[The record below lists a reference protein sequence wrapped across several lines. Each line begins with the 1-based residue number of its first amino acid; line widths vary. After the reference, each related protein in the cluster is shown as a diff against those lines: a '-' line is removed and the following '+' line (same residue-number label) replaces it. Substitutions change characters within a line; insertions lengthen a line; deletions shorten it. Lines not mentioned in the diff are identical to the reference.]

1 MRKPIIEA
9 KYTKMRRDRLSKR
22 AQKGQTFIFFSGHAP
37 TRSNDTNYK
46 FRVDSNFFYLT
57 GFEEENAVLV
67 FRPGQ
72 SPEAVMFVQ
81 KKDPHFETWEGFI
94 YGEEGVKK
102 NFGISEVYANTEL
115 EERLPN
121 LLMDSSDV
129 YFRMGFDENNDSV
142 VLKTLRQV
150 LRKKGR
156 KGHPMQNIKD
166 PDEHLAKL
174 RMIKSAEEIELMK
187 KTCEISAK
195 AHIEMIKNTRPGVN
209 ERYLEGVFFSSIMKE
224 GAMAQS
230 YNPIVASGASATTL
244 HYCFNDQDCAE
255 GELLL
260 VDAGSEYKYYA
271 GDITR
276 TYPVGSKFSEIQKK
290 MYEGVLKVQKDLIA
304 MVKPGCTFQKLNEAS
319 SKALT
324 EFMIELSLLKGSV
337 DENIQSGAYKKYYPH
352 SVGHFIGI
360 DVHDVGYYEENG
372 KPVEFSEGMMLT
384 IEPGLYVPFD
394 DESAPVEM
402 RGIGI
407 RIEDDVLV
415 TSGDPDVMTRLVPK
429 EAVDLEAL
437 KAQ

>member
-1 MRKPIIEA
+1 MRKAIIEA
-9 KYTKMRRDRLSKR
+9 EHTKARRDRLGER
-22 AQKGQTFIFFSGHAP
+22 ASEGQTFVFFSGHAP

-72 SPEAVMFVQ
+72 SPETTMFVQ
-81 KKDPHFETWEGFI
+81 KKDPLLETWEGFI
-94 YGEEGVKK
+94 FGEEGVK
-102 NFGISEVYANTEL
+102 NEFGIEDVYANTEL

-129 YFRMGFDENNDSV
+129 YFRMGFDDSNDGL
-142 VLKTLRQV
+142 VLKTLKQV

-174 RMIKSAEEIELMK
+174 RMVKSAEEIELMK
-187 KTCEISAK
+187 KTCEISAR
-195 AHIEMIKNTRPGVN
+195 AHIDVIKNTKPGLN
-209 ERYLEGVFFSSIMKE
+209 ERYLEGVFFSSILKD

-244 HYCFNDQDCAE
+244 HYCFNDQDCKD

-260 VDAGSEYKYYA
+260 IDAGSEYKYYA

-276 TYPVGSKFSEIQKK
+276 TFPVGRKFSDVQRK
-290 MYEGVLKVQKDLIA
+290 MYEGVLKIQKDLVA
-304 MVKPGCTFQKLNEAS
+304 MVKPGCTFQDLNEAS

-324 EFMIELSLLKGSV
+324 EFMIELGLLEGSV
-337 DENIQSGAYKKYYPH
+337 EQNIKSGAYKKYYPH

-372 KPVEFSEGMMLT
+372 KPVSFIAGMMLT
-384 IEPGLYVPFD
+384 IEPGLYVPYD
-394 DESAPVEM
+394 DESASSEM
-402 RGIGI
+402 RGVGI
-407 RIEDDVLV
+407 RIEDDILV
-415 TSGDPDVMTRLVPK
+415 TSGM
-429 EAVDLEAL
+429 
-437 KAQ
+437 